1 MNNSTLIDY
10 NLFMALVEKCNYCKT
25 VIFYFHFFMYCVK
38 LIHYMYN
45 LRIQAV
51 QSIRAYQFN
60 AVLDTTIQQMHFTA
74 VQSSECISVQCHT
87 RHHYPI
93 HALHCRT
100 CSTNKYNP
108 DNSSRPNDIYIT
120 QVLCIEKYF
129 DLVFFIKIFDI
140 CWLRYRLNSA

>member
-60 AVLDTTIQQMHFTA
+60 AVLDTTIQ
-74 VQSSECISVQCHT
+74 
-87 RHHYPI
+87 
-93 HALHCRT
+93 
-100 CSTNKYNP
+100 
-108 DNSSRPNDIYIT
+108 
-120 QVLCIEKYF
+120 
-129 DLVFFIKIFDI
+129 
-140 CWLRYRLNSA
+140 